1 MADRSPL
8 ISVEDLLQ
16 AIGSSDLR
24 IVDCRFDLMQPLAGR
39 RDYEAAHIPGAVYAD
54 LNTDLSA
61 AVRPGSGRHPLP
73 EPQELA
79 RTFGRLGIDAN
90 TRVVLY
96 DDRSGAVAARGWWLL
111 RWLGH
116 HRAAVLNGGFARW
129 RALRAA
135 VEEGTVEVAAQNFS
149 PRPDQQMVLE
159 TGEIVAAGENC
170 HKLRLVD
177 ARDSARFRGEAEALD
192 RVAGHIPGAL
202 SLPFSESLDSDGCWR
217 ERAELKRDW
226 DTVLGGNLE
235 LPCSVMC
242 GSGVTAC
249 HLVISALLAGLREPR
264 VYVGSWSEWIA
275 DPCRPVATGES

>member
-1 MADRSPL
+1 MSDCSPL
-8 ISVEDLLQ
+8 ISVEDLQQ

-39 RDYEAAHIPGAVYAD
+39 RDYEVAHIPGAVYAD

-61 AVRPGSGRHPLP
+61 AIGPGSGRHPLP
-73 EPQELA
+73 EPDELA
-79 RTFGRLGIDAN
+79 RTFGRLGIGAN
-90 TRVVLY
+90 SRVVLY
-96 DDRSGAVAARGWWLL
+96 DDRNGAVAARGWWLL

-129 RALRAA
+129 RVLRAP
-135 VEEGTVEVAAQNFS
+135 VEKGTVEVAAQNFS
-149 PRPDQQMVLE
+149 PRPDYKKLLE

-170 HKLRLVD
+170 RDLRLVD
-177 ARDSARFRGEAEALD
+177 ARESARFRGEAEPLD

-202 SLPFSESLDSDGCWR
+202 NLPFSASLDGDGCWK
-217 ERAELKRDW
+217 ERAELKRTW
-226 DTVLGGNLE
+226 GMVLGGNLE
-235 LPCSVMC
+235 PPCSVMC